1 MKEHVMN
8 LTPAPMQE
16 IRTGNKTIELRL
28 NDEKRKQISVGDTIK
43 FINTEDSNDTLRV
56 KVVDLFLFSS
66 FAELYDNLP
75 LLNCGYNEDN
85 INTASPDDME
95 MYYSRESFNRFLI
108 ISLDVLI
115 CRYSPL
121 LRAFPALFISEEPH
135 KSFYYPSCFHS
146 QK

>member
-28 NDEKRKQISVGDTIK
+28 NDEKRKLISVGDTIK

-95 MYYSRESFNRFLI
+95 MYYSREKQNKYGVVGI
-108 ISLDVLI
+108 EISLL
-115 CRYSPL
+115 
-121 LRAFPALFISEEPH
+121 
-135 KSFYYPSCFHS
+135 
-146 QK
+146 

>member
-56 KVVDLFLFSS
+56 IVVDLFLFSS

-85 INTASPDDME
+85 INTASPEDME
-95 MYYSRESFNRFLI
+95 MYYSREKQNKYGVVGI
-108 ISLDVLI
+108 EISLL
-115 CRYSPL
+115 
-121 LRAFPALFISEEPH
+121 
-135 KSFYYPSCFHS
+135 
-146 QK
+146 

>member
-85 INTASPDDME
+85 INTASPEDME
-95 MYYSRESFNRFLI
+95 MCYSREKQNKYGVVGI
-108 ISLDVLI
+108 EISLL
-115 CRYSPL
+115 
-121 LRAFPALFISEEPH
+121 
-135 KSFYYPSCFHS
+135 
-146 QK
+146 

>member
-56 KVVDLFLFSS
+56 KVVDLFLLSS

-85 INTASPDDME
+85 INTASPEDME
-95 MYYSRESFNRFLI
+95 MYYSREKQNKYGVVGI
-108 ISLDVLI
+108 EISLL
-115 CRYSPL
+115 
-121 LRAFPALFISEEPH
+121 
-135 KSFYYPSCFHS
+135 
-146 QK
+146 

>member
-43 FINTEDSNDTLRV
+43 IINTEDSNDTLRV

-85 INTASPDDME
+85 INTASPEDME
-95 MYYSRESFNRFLI
+95 MYYSREKQNKYGVVGI
-108 ISLDVLI
+108 EISLL
-115 CRYSPL
+115 
-121 LRAFPALFISEEPH
+121 
-135 KSFYYPSCFHS
+135 
-146 QK
+146 

>member
-8 LTPAPMQE
+8 LTPAPMRE

-85 INTASPDDME
+85 INTASPEDME
-95 MYYSRESFNRFLI
+95 MYYSREKQNKYGVVGI
-108 ISLDVLI
+108 EISLL
-115 CRYSPL
+115 
-121 LRAFPALFISEEPH
+121 
-135 KSFYYPSCFHS
+135 
-146 QK
+146 

>member
-56 KVVDLFLFSS
+56 KVVDQFLFSS

-85 INTASPDDME
+85 INTASPEDME
-95 MYYSRESFNRFLI
+95 MYYSREKQNKYGVVGI
-108 ISLDVLI
+108 EISLL
-115 CRYSPL
+115 
-121 LRAFPALFISEEPH
+121 
-135 KSFYYPSCFHS
+135 
-146 QK
+146 

>member
-16 IRTGNKTIELRL
+16 IRTGNKTIEVRL

-85 INTASPDDME
+85 INTASPEDME
-95 MYYSRESFNRFLI
+95 MYYSREKQNKYGVVGI
-108 ISLDVLI
+108 EISLL
-115 CRYSPL
+115 
-121 LRAFPALFISEEPH
+121 
-135 KSFYYPSCFHS
+135 
-146 QK
+146 

>member
-43 FINTEDSNDTLRV
+43 FVNTEDSNDTLRV

-85 INTASPDDME
+85 INTASPEDME
-95 MYYSRESFNRFLI
+95 MYYSREKQNKYGVVGI
-108 ISLDVLI
+108 EISLL
-115 CRYSPL
+115 
-121 LRAFPALFISEEPH
+121 
-135 KSFYYPSCFHS
+135 
-146 QK
+146 

>member
-43 FINTEDSNDTLRV
+43 FINREDSNDTLRV

-85 INTASPDDME
+85 INTASPEDME
-95 MYYSRESFNRFLI
+95 MYYSREKQNKYGVVGI
-108 ISLDVLI
+108 EISLL
-115 CRYSPL
+115 
-121 LRAFPALFISEEPH
+121 
-135 KSFYYPSCFHS
+135 
-146 QK
+146 

>member
-8 LTPAPMQE
+8 LFPAPMQE

-85 INTASPDDME
+85 INTASPEDME
-95 MYYSRESFNRFLI
+95 MYYSREKQNKYGVVGI
-108 ISLDVLI
+108 KISLL
-115 CRYSPL
+115 
-121 LRAFPALFISEEPH
+121 
-135 KSFYYPSCFHS
+135 
-146 QK
+146 

>member
-56 KVVDLFLFSS
+56 KVVDLLLFSS

-75 LLNCGYNEDN
+75 LLKCGYSEDN

-95 MYYSRESFNRFLI
+95 MYYSREKQNKYGVVGI
-108 ISLDVLI
+108 EISLL
-115 CRYSPL
+115 
-121 LRAFPALFISEEPH
+121 
-135 KSFYYPSCFHS
+135 
-146 QK
+146 

>member
-28 NDEKRKQISVGDTIK
+28 NDEKRTQLSVGDTIK
-43 FINTEDSNDTLRV
+43 FIHTEDSNDTLRV

-85 INTASPDDME
+85 INTASPEDME
-95 MYYSRESFNRFLI
+95 MYYSREKQNKYGVVGI
-108 ISLDVLI
+108 EISLL
-115 CRYSPL
+115 
-121 LRAFPALFISEEPH
+121 
-135 KSFYYPSCFHS
+135 
-146 QK
+146 

>member
-28 NDEKRKQISVGDTIK
+28 NDEKRKQISVGYTIK

-85 INTASPDDME
+85 INTASPEDME
-95 MYYSRESFNRFLI
+95 MYYSREKQNKYGVVGI
-108 ISLDVLI
+108 EISLL
-115 CRYSPL
+115 
-121 LRAFPALFISEEPH
+121 
-135 KSFYYPSCFHS
+135 
-146 QK
+146 

>member
-43 FINTEDSNDTLRV
+43 FINTEDSNGILRV
-56 KVVDLFLFSS
+56 KVADLFLFSL
-66 FAELYDNLP
+66 FAEVYDNLP
-75 LLNCGYNEDN
+75 LLNCGYNENN

-95 MYYSRESFNRFLI
+95 MYYSREKQNKYGVVGI
-108 ISLDVLI
+108 EISLL
-115 CRYSPL
+115 
-121 LRAFPALFISEEPH
+121 
-135 KSFYYPSCFHS
+135 
-146 QK
+146 

>member
-1 MKEHVMN
+1 MPRRVTLRRRGKAKGEEALKNCN
-8 LTPAPMQE
+8 LKGE
-16 IRTGNKTIELRL
+16 FLNERTRH
-28 NDEKRKQISVGDTIK
+28 DEKRKQISVGDTIK

-95 MYYSRESFNRFLI
+95 MYYSREKQNKYGVVGI
-108 ISLDVLI
+108 EISLL
-115 CRYSPL
+115 
-121 LRAFPALFISEEPH
+121 
-135 KSFYYPSCFHS
+135 
-146 QK
+146 

>member
-43 FINTEDSNDTLRV
+43 FINMEDSNDTLRV

-75 LLNCGYNEDN
+75 LLSCGYNEDN

-95 MYYSRESFNRFLI
+95 MYYSREKQNKYGVVGI
-108 ISLDVLI
+108 EISLL
-115 CRYSPL
+115 
-121 LRAFPALFISEEPH
+121 
-135 KSFYYPSCFHS
+135 
-146 QK
+146 

>member
-56 KVVDLFLFSS
+56 NVVDLFLFSS

-95 MYYSRESFNRFLI
+95 MYYSREKQNKYGVVGI
-108 ISLDVLI
+108 EISLL
-115 CRYSPL
+115 
-121 LRAFPALFISEEPH
+121 
-135 KSFYYPSCFHS
+135 
-146 QK
+146 

>member
-43 FINTEDSNDTLRV
+43 FINTEESNDTLRV

-85 INTASPDDME
+85 INTASPEDME
-95 MYYSRESFNRFLI
+95 MYYSREKQNKYGVVGI
-108 ISLDVLI
+108 EISLL
-115 CRYSPL
+115 
-121 LRAFPALFISEEPH
+121 
-135 KSFYYPSCFHS
+135 
-146 QK
+146 

>member
-85 INTASPDDME
+85 INTASPEDME
-95 MYYSRESFNRFLI
+95 IYYSREKQNKYGVVGI
-108 ISLDVLI
+108 EISLL
-115 CRYSPL
+115 
-121 LRAFPALFISEEPH
+121 
-135 KSFYYPSCFHS
+135 
-146 QK
+146 

>member
-43 FINTEDSNDTLRV
+43 FISTEDSNDTLRV

-85 INTASPDDME
+85 INTASPEDME
-95 MYYSRESFNRFLI
+95 MYYSREKQNKYGVVGI
-108 ISLDVLI
+108 EISLL
-115 CRYSPL
+115 
-121 LRAFPALFISEEPH
+121 
-135 KSFYYPSCFHS
+135 
-146 QK
+146 

>member
-43 FINTEDSNDTLRV
+43 FINTEDSNDTRRV

-95 MYYSRESFNRFLI
+95 MYYSREKQNKYGVVGI
-108 ISLDVLI
+108 EISLL
-115 CRYSPL
+115 
-121 LRAFPALFISEEPH
+121 
-135 KSFYYPSCFHS
+135 
-146 QK
+146 

>member
-16 IRTGNKTIELRL
+16 IRTGNKTIGLRL

-85 INTASPDDME
+85 INTASPEDME
-95 MYYSRESFNRFLI
+95 MYYSREKQNKYGVVGI
-108 ISLDVLI
+108 EISLL
-115 CRYSPL
+115 
-121 LRAFPALFISEEPH
+121 
-135 KSFYYPSCFHS
+135 
-146 QK
+146 

>member
-43 FINTEDSNDTLRV
+43 FINAEDSNDTLRV

-85 INTASPDDME
+85 INTASPEDME
-95 MYYSRESFNRFLI
+95 MYYSREKQNKYGVVGI
-108 ISLDVLI
+108 EISLL
-115 CRYSPL
+115 
-121 LRAFPALFISEEPH
+121 
-135 KSFYYPSCFHS
+135 
-146 QK
+146 

>member
-16 IRTGNKTIELRL
+16 IRTGNKTKELRL

-95 MYYSRESFNRFLI
+95 MYYSREKQNKYGVVGI
-108 ISLDVLI
+108 EISLL
-115 CRYSPL
+115 
-121 LRAFPALFISEEPH
+121 
-135 KSFYYPSCFHS
+135 
-146 QK
+146 

>member
-43 FINTEDSNDTLRV
+43 FINTEDSNYTLRV

-85 INTASPDDME
+85 INTASPEDME
-95 MYYSRESFNRFLI
+95 MYYSREKQNKYGVVGI
-108 ISLDVLI
+108 EISLL
-115 CRYSPL
+115 
-121 LRAFPALFISEEPH
+121 
-135 KSFYYPSCFHS
+135 
-146 QK
+146 

>member
-16 IRTGNKTIELRL
+16 TRTGNKTIELRL

-85 INTASPDDME
+85 INTASPEDME
-95 MYYSRESFNRFLI
+95 MYYSREKQNKYGVVGI
-108 ISLDVLI
+108 EISLL
-115 CRYSPL
+115 
-121 LRAFPALFISEEPH
+121 
-135 KSFYYPSCFHS
+135 
-146 QK
+146 

>member
-43 FINTEDSNDTLRV
+43 FINTEDSNDILRV
-56 KVVDLFLFSS
+56 KVADLFLFSL

-75 LLNCGYNEDN
+75 LLNCGYNENN

-95 MYYSRESFNRFLI
+95 MYYSREKQNKSGVVGI
-108 ISLDVLI
+108 EISLL
-115 CRYSPL
+115 
-121 LRAFPALFISEEPH
+121 
-135 KSFYYPSCFHS
+135 
-146 QK
+146 

>member
-56 KVVDLFLFSS
+56 KVVDLFFFSS

-85 INTASPDDME
+85 INIASPEDME
-95 MYYSRESFNRFLI
+95 MYYSREKQNKYGVVGI
-108 ISLDVLI
+108 EISLL
-115 CRYSPL
+115 
-121 LRAFPALFISEEPH
+121 
-135 KSFYYPSCFHS
+135 
-146 QK
+146 

>member
-8 LTPAPMQE
+8 STTAPMQE

-28 NDEKRKQISVGDTIK
+28 NDEKRKKISVGDTIK
-43 FINTEDSNDTLRV
+43 FINKKDSNDTMRV

-95 MYYSRESFNRFLI
+95 MYYSREKQNKYGVVGI
-108 ISLDVLI
+108 EISLL
-115 CRYSPL
+115 
-121 LRAFPALFISEEPH
+121 
-135 KSFYYPSCFHS
+135 
-146 QK
+146 

>member
-85 INTASPDDME
+85 INTASSEDME
-95 MYYSRESFNRFLI
+95 MYYSREKQNKYGVVGI
-108 ISLDVLI
+108 KISLL
-115 CRYSPL
+115 
-121 LRAFPALFISEEPH
+121 
-135 KSFYYPSCFHS
+135 
-146 QK
+146 

>member
-75 LLNCGYNEDN
+75 LLSCGYNEDN

-95 MYYSRESFNRFLI
+95 MYYSREKQNKYGVVGI
-108 ISLDVLI
+108 EISLL
-115 CRYSPL
+115 
-121 LRAFPALFISEEPH
+121 
-135 KSFYYPSCFHS
+135 
-146 QK
+146 

>member
-85 INTASPDDME
+85 INTASPEDVE
-95 MYYSRESFNRFLI
+95 MYYSREKQNKYGVVGI
-108 ISLDVLI
+108 EISLL
-115 CRYSPL
+115 
-121 LRAFPALFISEEPH
+121 
-135 KSFYYPSCFHS
+135 
-146 QK
+146 